1 MAIESRRV
9 EPGITM
15 QARRWIWVALVVIC
29 GGLAGCAGPR
39 ADLGLVSDALNQLS
53 GHGLTESKA
62 GESSLPPNVSFD
74 DGLSED
80 EAVAVALWNN
90 AAFLEALADLGISR
104 AELTQAGMLPNPT
117 LSMLVPIGAKPLE
130 LTAKYPF
137 EILWLRP
144 ERVASAKFDY
154 ERTAQ
159 RLVQSGLDLIRDVR
173 VAFADL
179 VLAGAQLKIAGESL
193 ALNQRIAELS
203 QARLRAGEVSE
214 LESGAATIDALQA
227 AEQVSRLGTDV
238 QIAGE
243 RLRHL
248 LGLGIGQW
256 TEHIHQPAATSNLD
270 LIVDLCLTNAL
281 ATRPDLLAAQFGLE
295 AAGKRIGLARAETF
309 TLAAGVNGK
318 DVGSGSSK
326 EFLVGPIVDLAVPIL
341 NQNQG
346 GVSQA
351 RAKFEKASRQ
361 YFTVRDRIILE
372 VREAHARLAQSQQS
386 RDQWQTKILPGL
398 EESVRRAE
406 KAYAAGEVSYLFL
419 LETSRKRYDALL
431 KEATVAAEMQ
441 RATAELERSIG
452 RRLDKVGSDSIKTG
466 K

>member
-1 MAIESRRV
+1 
-9 EPGITM
+9 
-15 QARRWIWVALVVIC
+15 
-29 GGLAGCAGPR
+29 
-39 ADLGLVSDALNQLS
+39 
-53 GHGLTESKA
+53 
-62 GESSLPPNVSFD
+62 
-74 DGLSED
+74 
-80 EAVAVALWNN
+80 
-90 AAFLEALADLGISR
+90 
-104 AELTQAGMLPNPT
+104 
-117 LSMLVPIGAKPLE
+117 
-130 LTAKYPF
+130 
-137 EILWLRP
+137 
-144 ERVASAKFDY
+144 VASAKFDY